1 MKSVTTL
8 VVVALAISMPL
19 GGCAVLPF
27 APTIAHVVPRMLF
40 PGHESG
46 GTRKSDD
53 PPPDD
58 GSSET
63 AVVSNSS
70 SKPSKNSSKP
80 AAAVDSD
87 PAQPE
92 IQQAQLADGAIPVSL
107 NHTDITSDP
116 KAREVGDVLMVNV
129 AEVINGQSTAQT
141 ALSAKRS
148 ANAALPNMF
157 GAVESLAKHNPLLN
171 LSSVVNSTSDT
182 EDAGQGAMSA
192 ADTLNA
198 LVAVAVIGTSNDGR
212 LKIAGTRSIR
222 INGEND
228 TLNLSGLINPRDI
241 DSNNSISSSRVADLH
256 LSFTGTGQI
265 RDKQGGGMGSRMLD
279 WLWLF

>member
-8 VVVALAISMPL
+8 VVVVLAVSMPL

-40 PGHESG
+40 PGHEPG
-46 GTRKSDD
+46 ATRKSDD

-70 SKPSKNSSKP
+70 KP
-80 AAAVDSD
+80 AAASASK

-171 LSSVVNSTSDT
+171 LSSVVNSSSDT

-198 LVAVAVIGTSNDGR
+198 LVAVAVVGTSDDGR

-228 TLNLSGLINPRDI
+228 TLNLSGLVNPRDI
-241 DSNNSISSSRVADLH
+241 DSNNSIPSSRVADLH
-256 LSFTGTGQI
+256 LSFTGSGQV
-265 RDKQGGGMGSRMLD
+265 RDKQGGGMGARMLD